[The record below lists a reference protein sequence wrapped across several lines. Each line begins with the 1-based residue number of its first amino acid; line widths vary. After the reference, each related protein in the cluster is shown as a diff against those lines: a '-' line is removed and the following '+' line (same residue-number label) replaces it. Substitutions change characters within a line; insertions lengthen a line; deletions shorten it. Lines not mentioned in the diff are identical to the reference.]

1 MAADKQV
8 EHASIPLFIFI
19 AGKRGCDISRSKN
32 IVPRYVEQASRAAHD
47 ATTLTSIPNN
57 NSNE

>member
-19 AGKRGCDISRSKN
+19 AGKRGCDISCSKN
-32 IVPRYVEQASRAAHD
+32 IVPRYVEQPRAAHD

-57 NSNE
+57 NSNV